1 MNYKSYKL
9 QENMNDSNV
18 FNGIRVNVYYNH
30 QGQYG
35 FITLGKTYNWLHHSA
50 DNTPEQQVLNHLF
63 KISVDSFEDNKEKDW
78 KEYKYSLD
86 FIAGIE
92 SAFGIKQGEAK

>member
-1 MNYKSYKL
+1 
-9 QENMNDSNV
+9 MNDSNV
-18 FNGIRVNVYYNH
+18 FNGIRVNFNYNH
-30 QGQYG
+30 QWQYG

-50 DNTPEQQVLNHLF
+50 DNTPEQQENLSELL
-63 KISVDSFEDNKEKDW
+63 DDYFEDNKEKDW

-92 SAFGIKQGEAK
+92 SAFGIKQEVAKWANY